1 MNDRN
6 KILFQILTVADAYDL
21 EIIKINFTN
30 VYNTMD
36 KVEFTFK
43 IEHDKFT
50 INFLYEK
57 DNMYEVNSVGSYIK
71 YKLGD
76 FLMGGK

>member
-1 MNDRN
+1 MKDRN
-6 KILFQILTVADAYDL
+6 KIITQLLIVAEEYDL

-30 VYNTMD
+30 IYNTMD

-43 IEHDKFT
+43 IEHNKFT

-57 DNMYEVNSVGSYIK
+57 ENMYEVNSVGSYIK
-71 YKLGD
+71 YKLGE
-76 FLMGGK
+76 LLLEE

>member
-1 MNDRN
+1 MKDRN
-6 KILFQILTVADAYDL
+6 KIITQLLLVAEHYDL
-21 EIIKINFTN
+21 EILKINFTN

-57 DNMYEVNSVGSYIK
+57 DNMYEVNSVGS
-71 YKLGD
+71 
-76 FLMGGK
+76 